1 MRSSFETDVV
11 WASLSLCSW
20 HTFSNPFSSS
30 SRRPPPS
37 RSQSPAN
44 SGPLPP
50 LLRTTMTLPTFG
62 LGEFFKPTGSG
73 SGTSPSDELADRGRS
88 HSTGDNARG
97 EKSESFSLS
106 SFQSFVHELGEKG
119 VGLRRADEW
128 MVLTGRPTSSA
139 WAGGV
144 GHNVSVSLLIFP
156 CHLLPISTESRRL
169 VWLEGSRSYDFLG

>member
-20 HTFSNPFSSS
+20 HTFSNPFSSP

-37 RSQSPAN
+37 RSQSPAD

-62 LGEFFKPTGSG
+62 LGEFFKSTGSG

-88 HSTGDNARG
+88 HSTGGSARG
-97 EKSESFSLS
+97 EKGESFSLS
-106 SFQSFVHELGEKG
+106 SFQTFVCDLGEKG
-119 VGLRRADEW
+119 LGLRQAEEW
-128 MVLTGRPTSSA
+128 MVSTGRRTSSA

-144 GHNVSVSLLIFP
+144 GQSVSVSFLIFP
-156 CHLLPISTESRRL
+156 CHLLFVSAESPRL
-169 VWLEGSRSYDFLG
+169 VWLEGSRSYDYLD